1 VLKEYPDLRLTK
13 GRKVL
18 EIRPSIK
25 WDKGNALQFLL
36 ESLGECLLF
45 IKSIVP
51 LDLDF
56 GALMLTADEVLIISL
71 PWFPEGFAD
80 SNNVF
85 PIYIGDDRTDE
96 DAFKVKFPSNK

>member
-18 EIRPSIK
+18 EIRPSIE

-36 ESLGECLLF
+36 ESLGEYWFF
-45 IKSIVP
+45 IKWVMP

-56 GALMLTADEVLIISL
+56 
-71 PWFPEGFAD
+71 
-80 SNNVF
+80 
-85 PIYIGDDRTDE
+85 
-96 DAFKVKFPSNK
+96 